1 MSKTTNII
9 TLAAALAFGVAML
22 APVSADA
29 KNWGGYGGGMKPSG
43 GYGGGM
49 KPGGWGGKPGG
60 YGGYGGYKPGHVH
73 YRPYYRPHW
82 HYGYGYRRHFWVAP
96 VATYAV
102 ARPVVAA
109 AAPGPCTCLSKEY
122 TQEGAVVFKDR
133 CTNEMAMNAPQQAPQ
148 QSSYQSVPQSAPVV
162 YQTAPV
168 QAPQQAY
175 VPTYPGPAAQ
185 TQPVSQ

>member
-29 KNWGGYGGGMKPSG
+29 KNWGGYGGGGMKPSG

-109 AAPGPCTCLSKEY
+109 APGPCTCLTKEY
-122 TQEGAVVFKDR
+122 TPEGAVLFKDR
-133 CTNEMAMNAPQQAPQ
+133 CTNEMAMNPPVQAAPQQTG
-148 QSSYQSVPQSAPVV
+148 
-162 YQTAPV
+162 YQTAPG
-168 QAPQQAY
+168 QPQQAY
-175 VPTYPGPAAQ
+175 VPTYPGPAQA
-185 TQPVSQ
+185 QPVSQ